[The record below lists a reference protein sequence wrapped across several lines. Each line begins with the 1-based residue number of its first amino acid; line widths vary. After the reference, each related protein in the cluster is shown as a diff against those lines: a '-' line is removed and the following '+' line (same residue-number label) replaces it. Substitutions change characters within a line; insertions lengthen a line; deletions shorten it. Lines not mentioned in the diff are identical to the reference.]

1 MYSRLIQHLTERLTL
16 ALPSAVAHDPLRAIP
31 VGNVMPRFEHKTPPR
46 PGSVIILLFED
57 QGQIKFPLIKRAEY
71 KGAHSGQISLPGGK
85 AEAGEDAIQTA
96 LRECEEEIGVPAR
109 EITVIGRLSE
119 FYVVP
124 SNFLVT
130 PVVASLGQRPVYRP
144 DPYEVFKVI
153 EADLDDLVREDA
165 VRVKEILAAGLY
177 RMNAPHFEIENE
189 IVWGATAM
197 MLNELRMVVREVIR

>member
-96 LRECEEEIGVPAR
+96 LRECEEEIGVPAS